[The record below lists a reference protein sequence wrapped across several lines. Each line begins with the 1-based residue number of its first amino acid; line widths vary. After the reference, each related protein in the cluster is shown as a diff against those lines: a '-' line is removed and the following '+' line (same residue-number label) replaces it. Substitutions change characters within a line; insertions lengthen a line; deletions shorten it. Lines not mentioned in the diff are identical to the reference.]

1 MGSRFAQGQGVREA
15 RTDGES
21 GVMPAGSSRKNVRA
35 QHSRLRYFVVPL
47 VALPFVAVAGLL
59 AVVALSSPNIRAGRT
74 SLAQIT
80 LPTGGGQI
88 SRVVAIGGRER
99 QVVAVKL
106 VGDQVLPVRRLPADY
121 PVTVQATIRRPGWI
135 SWLTGSEQQVQVN
148 ETTPTPHLVSTFLTR
163 GQGHPLTVQFSAPVA
178 AVGAGA
184 VGAKVSVRPLPA
196 PASSY
201 NLAEQASAGTA
212 DVAAA
217 ARSWE
222 IPTVTPVSWFP
233 AGANATAV
241 ATPAPGT
248 TITPNT
254 RITLTFSKAV
264 SSVLGSHLPPVAPS
278 GSGSWRRLNA
288 HSIQFVPQGYGYGLG
303 ANVSVSLPSDVNLIG
318 GKAHGSDPVGQWTV
332 PVGSTL
338 ALQELL
344 AELGYL
350 PLNFTPSSS
359 ATTTTTTNA
368 TPAAGQTT
376 ATSAATTSA
385 TATMLAGSPAAEEA
399 AIVNPPQGTFS
410 WRYPNTPA
418 ELKALWS
425 PTGWTEL
432 TRGAVMAF
440 ENANGLTTDGIAGPI
455 VWRALIKAAVAD
467 KQNTFGYTFVMVSK
481 TLPENIKVWHNGQIV
496 VQGLANSG
504 IPQSP
509 SADGTFA
516 VYEHIPVGTM
526 SGTNPNGTP
535 YHDTGIPWISYFN
548 GGDALHGFIRA
559 SYGFPQSLG
568 CVEMPFSEAG
578 QVYPYT
584 PIGTIVHISQ

>member
-1 MGSRFAQGQGVREA
+1 MPEGPSRR
-15 RTDGES
+15 
-21 GVMPAGSSRKNVRA
+21 NVRA
-35 QHSRLRYFVVPL
+35 QPSRLRYFAVTL

-59 AVVALSSPNIRAGRT
+59 AVVALSSGSIRAGRA
-74 SLAQIT
+74 SLAQIA

-88 SRVVAIGGRER
+88 SQVVAIGGRER
-99 QVVAVKL
+99 QVVPVKL
-106 VGDQVLPVRRLPADY
+106 VGDQVLPVRQLPSGY
-121 PVTVQATIRRPGWI
+121 PITVQATIRRPGWI
-135 SWLTGSEQQVQVN
+135 SWLTGSEQQVQVT
-148 ETTPTPHLVSTFLTR
+148 EMTPAPHLLSTFLTR
-163 GQGHPLTVQFSAPVA
+163 GRGSQLTVQFSSPVA

-184 VGAKVSVRPLPA
+184 VGTKPSVRALPA
-196 PASSY
+196 PTSSY
-201 NLAEQASAGTA
+201 NLPEQATAGTA

-248 TITPNT
+248 TIAPDT
-254 RITLTFSKAV
+254 RITLTFSKDV
-264 SSVLGSHLPPVAPS
+264 SSVLGGHLPPVAPS

-288 HSIQFVPQGYGYGLG
+288 HSIQFVPEGYGYGLG
-303 ANVSVSLPSDVNLIG
+303 ANVSVSLPSDVSLVG
-318 GKAHGSDPVGQWTV
+318 GRTHGSDPVGQWTV

-350 PLNFTPSSS
+350 PLNFTPSSAAS
-359 ATTTTTTNA
+359 TTTTTTT
-368 TPAAGQTT
+368 TPTVSQTT
-376 ATSAATTSA
+376 ATSAATTAS
-385 TATMLAGSPAAEEA
+385 TATSIAGTPAAEEA
-399 AIVNPPQGTFS
+399 AIINPPQGTFS

-418 ELKALWS
+418 QLKALWS

-481 TLPENIKVWHNGQIV
+481 ALPETIKVWHNGSIV
-496 VQGLANSG
+496 VQGLANTG

-509 SADGTFA
+509 TADGTFA

-584 PIGTIVHISQ
+584 PIGTIVHISG